1 LKLEDKMK
9 NNETEQRLVEKN
21 IRLTPMR
28 ILVLN
33 VLMKSEVTMSL
44 SDIERSFEKSDRV
57 TIYRTLK
64 TFEKKGLVHSIID
77 SAGTPKYAACEVGC
91 TCHMERDLHVH
102 FQCRGCD
109 ETFCLPTHK
118 IPKIS
123 LPEKFIG
130 EEVNLVV
137 KGLCVKCA

>member
-1 LKLEDKMK
+1 MNKKEAEK
-9 NNETEQRLVEKN
+9 RLAEKK
-21 IRLTPMR
+21 IRFTPMR
-28 ILVLN
+28 ILVLD

-44 SDIERSFEKSDRV
+44 SNIESSFEKSDRV

-64 TFEKKGLVHSIID
+64 TFEKKGIVHSIID
-77 SAGTPKYAACEVGC
+77 STGTPKYAACEVGC

-102 FQCRGCD
+102 FQCHSCN
-109 ETFCLPTHK
+109 ETFCLPTYK

-137 KGLCVKCA
+137 KGMCEKCL